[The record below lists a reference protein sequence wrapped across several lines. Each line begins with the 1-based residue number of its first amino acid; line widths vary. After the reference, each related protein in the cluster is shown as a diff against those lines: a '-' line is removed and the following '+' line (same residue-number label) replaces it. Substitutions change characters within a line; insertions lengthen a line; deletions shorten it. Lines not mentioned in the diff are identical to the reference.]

1 MIFVIKVYIDW
12 LKKPFITEKYDFFT
26 YLKIQRD
33 VYGLA
38 SLKMIENTEDTFEK
52 AFCLKKLKE
61 LLGDTNDKI

>member
-33 VYGLA
+33 IHGLA
-38 SLKMIENTEDTFEK
+38 SLPEIGNCRRWREK
-52 AFCLKKLKE
+52 
-61 LLGDTNDKI
+61 

>member
-33 VYGLA
+33 VKCKLTE
-38 SLKMIENTEDTFEK
+38 LKTT
-52 AFCLKKLKE
+52 
-61 LLGDTNDKI
+61 

>member
-38 SLKMIENTEDTFEK
+38 FLPEIGN
-52 AFCLKKLKE
+52 CRRWRKK
-61 LLGDTNDKI
+61 

>member
-33 VYGLA
+33 VYGL
-38 SLKMIENTEDTFEK
+38 TFLPEIGN
-52 AFCLKKLKE
+52 CRRWRKK
-61 LLGDTNDKI
+61 

>member
-33 VYGLA
+33 VHGLA
-38 SLKMIENTEDTFEK
+38 SLPENRLRRQK
-52 AFCLKKLKE
+52 
-61 LLGDTNDKI
+61 NDKKTFRFIAKTQRITESL